1 MMLLRTRRIWPRL
14 VVLLAISYL
23 ASGCHRSTA
32 EPTPQDTSPR
42 DASVAVISP
51 QRRSLEITVE
61 QPGSIYPY
69 EETYLF
75 ARVAGY
81 VKQVHADIGQRVH
94 AGQVLAEIDVPD
106 LLAEANH
113 KRALLRQTEAEAEQ
127 ARKAVAAAEANIVVA
142 EGAVLQARATL
153 QRWQTEHRRVTR
165 LVQSGSLDAQTRDEV
180 NNQLQAAEAQLLA
193 SEAAVRKAKADHQKA
208 QADLATA
215 LARVAVA
222 QAEVRRLETLL
233 GFAAIQAPF
242 DGIVTRR
249 QVNTGDF
256 VQPNQNANRWLF
268 SVARLDPVR
277 VAIYVPETEAALVR
291 EKTPVV
297 LWIKAAQNEPIHA
310 TVSRISWSLE
320 PGPRT
325 LRAEVDLPNPDGRF
339 RPGMYVSAQLRPRT
353 PEVLTL
359 PRSALILRGRET
371 ACFLVQSQRAVRVA
385 VRTGRSDGQY
395 VEVLQWQPPGGD
407 DKWVNFTGQ
416 ELVAASTTGLSDGQP
431 VQLASAR

>member
-1 MMLLRTRRIWPRL
+1 MSCLSL
-14 VVLLAISYL
+14 V
-23 ASGCHRSTA
+23 SGCHRTTA
-32 EPTPQDTSPR
+32 ESARQQQSLNV
-42 DASVAVISP
+42 ASVQVISP
-51 QRRSLEITVE
+51 QPRRLEITVE

-81 VKQVHADIGQRVH
+81 VKKVHADIGQTVR

-113 KRALLRQTEAEAEQ
+113 KRALLRHTEAGAEL
-127 ARKAVAAAEANIVVA
+127 ARKAVATAEANITVA
-142 EGAVLQARATL
+142 EAEVLKAQATL

-180 NNQLQAAEAQLLA
+180 SNQLRAAEAQLLA
-193 SEAAVRKAKADHQKA
+193 SEAAVHKAKADHEKA
-208 QADLATA
+208 KADLAAA
-215 LARVAVA
+215 LAQVAVA
-222 QAEVRRLETLL
+222 QAEVARLDTLL
-233 GFAAIQAPF
+233 AFAAIKSPF

-256 VQPNQNANRWLF
+256 VQPNQNADRWLF
-268 SVARLDPVR
+268 RVARLDPVR
-277 VAIYVPETEAALVR
+277 VAIYVPETEAALVH

-310 TVSRISWSLE
+310 AVSRISWSLD

-339 RPGMYVSAQLRPRT
+339 RPGMYVYAQLRPRT

-371 ACFLVQSQRAVRVA
+371 ACFLVQSQRPIRVA

-395 VEVLQWQPPGGD
+395 VEVLQWQPPGAGE
-407 DKWVNFTGQ
+407 KWVNFTGQ
-416 ELVAASTTGLSDGQP
+416 EQVVVSATALSDGQP
-431 VQLASAR
+431 VQLASSR

>member
-1 MMLLRTRRIWPRL
+1 
-14 VVLLAISYL
+14 
-23 ASGCHRSTA
+23 
-32 EPTPQDTSPR
+32 
-42 DASVAVISP
+42 
-51 QRRSLEITVE
+51 
-61 QPGSIYPY
+61 
-69 EETYLF
+69 
-75 ARVAGY
+75 
-81 VKQVHADIGQRVH
+81 VH
-94 AGQVLAEIDVPD
+94 AGQVLAEIGVPD

-215 LARVAVA
+215 LARVAVT

-268 SVARLDPVR
+268 SVAQLDPVR

-310 TVSRISWSLE
+310 TVSRIS
-320 PGPRT
+320 
-325 LRAEVDLPNPDGRF
+325 
-339 RPGMYVSAQLRPRT
+339 
-353 PEVLTL
+353 
-359 PRSALILRGRET
+359 
-371 ACFLVQSQRAVRVA
+371 
-385 VRTGRSDGQY
+385 
-395 VEVLQWQPPGGD
+395 
-407 DKWVNFTGQ
+407 
-416 ELVAASTTGLSDGQP
+416 
-431 VQLASAR
+431 